1 MITQFFQ
8 KNNSTCG
15 KNIKSLYYRKNSW
28 KGSEKMRILFL
39 EYFVSD
45 LPKLG
50 INCYFCCNHTIAS
63 QTEPLKKW
71 IILFP
76 SKSILS

>member
-1 MITQFFQ
+1 MPH
-8 KNNSTCG
+8 N
-15 KNIKSLYYRKNSW
+15 
-28 KGSEKMRILFL
+28 
-39 EYFVSD
+39 FVSD

-76 SKSILS
+76 SKSILSYID

>member
-1 MITQFFQ
+1 MKYAPKEYFFR
-8 KNNSTCG
+8 G
-15 KNIKSLYYRKNSW
+15 VF
-28 KGSEKMRILFL
+28 LFL